1 LVERVTLL
9 PDGNELGIV
18 LNGDLAAI
26 LSFAAG
32 KTKPDLLPEA
42 GLLGDLVSIVG
53 CRDRI

>member
-1 LVERVTLL
+1 MTLL